1 MKRWAKWTNWV
12 VALALVMLVAWG
24 ALRAVSAKKEQRLA
38 LAAST
43 ATREQRAVELAPT
56 DVVRAVTREV
66 LQGLP
71 VSGALR
77 AVNSAIIK
85 ARVSGELRGL
95 TVREGDF
102 VKAGQVIARIDAS
115 EYQSRVQQASEQAA
129 SAKAQV
135 EVVQRQYDNNKALV
149 AQGFISK
156 TALDTSQANLDAAR
170 STYKAALAGTDVAR
184 KSVADTVLRSPISGQ
199 VSQRLAQPGER
210 VGVEARIVE
219 IVDLR
224 ELELEAT
231 LGAAESVDVYVG
243 QTAALQIEGIAQS
256 VTARVV
262 RINPSAQAGS
272 RSVLAYLS
280 LITPEGAPALR
291 QGLFVRGSLGTA
303 RASVLALPVSAVRT
317 DKPAPYVQAIEN
329 GRVVHK
335 AVTLG
340 QRGSAGTES
349 VVGIQGLADNAL
361 VIRGN
366 IGALREGTSVSFTAM
381 EGPTAG
387 TGGVTPASASGGAS
401 GSTTVQPKPAP

>member
-1 MKRWAKWTNWV
+1 MKRWAKWSNGL
-12 VALALVMLVAWG
+12 VALAVVMLVAWG
-24 ALRAVSAKKEQRLA
+24 ALRAVSARKDQQLA
-38 LAAST
+38 LAA
-43 ATREQRAVELAPT
+43 ATKAKEQRAVELAPT
-56 DVVRAVTREV
+56 DVVRVEIREV
-66 LQGLP
+66 SQGLP

-77 AVNSAIIK
+77 AVNSAVIK
-85 ARVSGELRGL
+85 ARVPGELREL

-156 TALDTSQANLDAAR
+156 TALDTSQANLDAAQA
-170 STYKAALAGTDVAR
+170 TYKAALAGADVAR

-199 VSQRLAQPGER
+199 VSQRLAQSGER

-224 ELELEAT
+224 ELELEAA
-231 LGAAESVDVYVG
+231 LGAAESVDVRVG
-243 QTAALQIEGIAQS
+243 QTAELQIEGIGQP

-280 LITPEGAPALR
+280 LAAPPGALGLR

-303 RASVLALPVSAVRT
+303 RVSELALPVSAVRT

-329 GRVVHK
+329 GLVVHK

-340 QRGSAGTES
+340 QRGSAGEEP
-349 VVGIQGLADNAL
+349 VVGIKGLADNAL

-381 EGPTAG
+381 DG
-387 TGGVTPASASGGAS
+387 ASAGMT
-401 GSTTVQPKPAP
+401 GSTSAVAPGKLASQAKPAP

>member
-1 MKRWAKWTNWV
+1 MKRWAKWSNGL
-12 VALALVMLVAWG
+12 VALAIVMLVAWG
-24 ALRAVSAKKEQRLA
+24 ALRAVSSKKDQQLA
-38 LAAST
+38 LAAAT
-43 ATREQRAVELAPT
+43 AAKEQRAVELAPT
-56 DVVRAVTREV
+56 DVVRAETRDI

-77 AVNSAIIK
+77 AVNSAVIK
-85 ARVSGELRGL
+85 ARVPGELRAL

-129 SAKAQV
+129 SSKAQV
-135 EVVQRQYDNNKALV
+135 DVVQRQYDNNKALV

-170 STYKAALAGTDVAR
+170 STYKAALAGADVAR

-210 VGVEARIVE
+210 VGVDARIVE

-224 ELELEAT
+224 ELELEAA
-231 LGAAESVDVYVG
+231 LGAAESADVYVG
-243 QTAALQIEGIAQS
+243 QTAELQIEGIVQP
-256 VTARVV
+256 VTARLV
-262 RINPSAQAGS
+262 RINPSAQAGT

-280 LITPEGAPALR
+280 LVTPEGAPALR

-329 GRVVHK
+329 GLVVHK
-335 AVTLG
+335 TVTLG

-381 EGPTAG
+381 EGPPAD
-387 TGGVTPASASGGAS
+387 TGGVSSSA
-401 GSTTVQPKPAP
+401 TVQTKPAP